1 VPVEPKE
8 ARVHQAMLFLHILAG
23 FALAAGNAAALAAT
37 VTARR
42 ASLPNTVLAL
52 MVLHR
57 RSVQILVIPG
67 AVLVLLSGLYLTD
80 AIGVG
85 FGAPWIA
92 GSLAAWGLA
101 LLLGIVVL
109 LVSGLAHKDAAS
121 VRIKLVGRPPVE
133 VATFG
138 RGQLVPWVGF
148 VSPPLP
154 AGARLER
161 VVALD
166 AAGRTVGTRSAAPW
180 DPRCQPLGG

>member
-1 VPVEPKE
+1 VYSRWGVRYGCDAHVPVEPKE
-8 ARVHQAMLFLHILAG
+8 ARVRQAMLFLHILAG

-109 LVSGLAHKDAAS
+109 VPAQTRAITTA
-121 VRIKLVGRPPVE
+121 R
-133 VATFG
+133 
-138 RGQLVPWVGF
+138 QLVAGGAAQPSPTLRQHVGAWHVVAAEWAQQALIVGF
-148 VSPPLP
+148 L
-154 AGARLER
+154 
-161 VVALD
+161 ALMVF
-166 AAGRTVGTRSAAPW
+166 RPT
-180 DPRCQPLGG
+180 